1 MKMNGTNFL
10 SLEDE
15 HGYVIL
21 VLDFLFTMKRWGDLE
36 SALSSLSKYISIKV
50 ILETLSNHHA
60 FYL

>member
-36 SALSSLSKYISIKV
+36 SALSSLSK
-50 ILETLSNHHA
+50 
-60 FYL
+60 